1 VDFEQLAFIEKWR
14 RRATRGTI
22 VALDATR
29 GHTILTLRAG
39 ELGQTLDLSG
49 RDETGA
55 VRKQRLTIGD
65 RVFAAFRYAV
75 TGVTPEGASQA
86 TRHVGKGAEIQGT
99 FTGGGEM
106 SQVDIDGVAVIV
118 EGDAALADLA
128 DGTVIKCR
136 IADDGRAYVIPTR

>member
-14 RRATRGTI
+14 QHATRGTI

-29 GHTILTLRAG
+29 GHTVLTVRAG
-39 ELGQTLDLSG
+39 DLGPTLDLSG

-75 TGVTPEGASQA
+75 TGVTPSAGANPPRA
-86 TRHVGKGAEIQGT
+86 IGKGAEIEATVTAQGELT
-99 FTGGGEM
+99 QAE
-106 SQVDIDGVAVIV
+106 IDGTTVLL
-118 EGDAALADLA
+118 EGDEALASFAPGDALR
-128 DGTVIKCR
+128 CR
-136 IADDGRAYVIPTR
+136 ITDHGRAYVIPTR